1 MQREIHI
8 GFEFFSIVLKKS
20 ISNLLLKTFSNFDF
34 ISTQNVIIASLDN
47 SHLPIDIIKQSP
59 CKYLQHL
66 TPMTALEPS
75 S

>member
-8 GFEFFSIVLKKS
+8 SVEFFSTKIKKPCIKEIHFES
-20 ISNLLLKTFSNFDF
+20 TSQNFF
-34 ISTQNVIIASLDN
+34 KLRFYFHQKCDN
-47 SHLPIDIIKQSP
+47 SHLPIAYQKSP